1 MLVTKAWY
9 RAATAKHTIAL
20 SPRGARY
27 SPCVSTYCCGGKEQT
42 KREVDVT
49 HTQACKVDTDCIAT
63 LPAQHLHYGK
73 RGPIRWAKL
82 GLQSVMARSQIGLIR
97 AGLAVDSAECKPIR
111 SWLGLL
117 FGGQGRP

>member
-1 MLVTKAWY
+1 MALAAAEAAAAGVLRWVAKGLEFILSAVAGMFAIRCICLKWMRFLLV
-9 RAATAKHTIAL
+9 
-20 SPRGARY
+20 
-27 SPCVSTYCCGGKEQT
+27 C
-42 KREVDVT
+42 
-49 HTQACKVDTDCIAT
+49 
-63 LPAQHLHYGK
+63 LHYGK